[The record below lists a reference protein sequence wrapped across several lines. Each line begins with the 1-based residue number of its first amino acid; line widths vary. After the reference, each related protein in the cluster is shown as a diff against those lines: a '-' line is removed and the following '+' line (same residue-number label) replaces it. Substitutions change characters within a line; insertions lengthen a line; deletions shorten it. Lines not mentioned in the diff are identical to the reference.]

1 MQRTLLLATSNPGK
15 AAEFQRL
22 LGKAVRFLSL
32 DEVNVDMPDETGE
45 TFQENA
51 ELKATSVATQS
62 GMITVAD
69 DSGLAV
75 DALQGKP
82 GVRSARFAGLHA
94 SDAENRTMLLAQM
107 ESVAPP
113 DRSARFVCALS
124 LASPDGKV
132 CTRLGLLEG
141 TIADRE
147 RGTFGFGYDSVF
159 ETSDGRTLAELP
171 AATKNAMSH
180 RGKAVDE
187 ILPCI
192 ERMLSYGDPSIDGS
206 PPDDPS

>member
-1 MQRTLLLATSNPGK
+1 MLRTLLLATSNPGK

-22 LGKAVRFLSL
+22 LGKGVRFLSL
-32 DEVNVDMPDETGE
+32 NEVNVDMPDETGE

-62 GMITVAD
+62 GMITLAD

-94 SDAENRTMLLAQM
+94 SDAKNRTTLLTQM
-107 ESVAPP
+107 ESVPPP

-141 TIADRE
+141 TITDRE
-147 RGTFGFGYDSVF
+147 RGAFGFGYDSVF

-171 AATKNAMSH
+171 AATKNAISH
-180 RGKAVDE
+180 RAKAVDE

-192 ERMLSYGDPSIDGS
+192 ERMLSYGDPSIDAS